1 MSSQGTMQKAIISC
15 VNCAQKLRVPVDRG
29 LLEITCPTCDASWQW
44 DYSSTAGADQNPDI
58 PIGAH
63 LVTPRPG
70 YTHHGIYAGEGRVI
84 HYSGLANGLNSGP
97 VEETSIESFTS
108 ERDFYIKE
116 HSSPR
121 FSKEEIVLR
130 ARSRIGEQLYC
141 VFSNNCE
148 HFCEWVINNDHD
160 SKQVLNGA
168 SITAPTTGTLA
179 GLVSRGVVAASGA
192 TVGLSGAGVMSGL
205 ASVGSLVGGGAVAGI
220 GVLGAGPGV
229 AMASLVNSTILKDS
243 EVHSPEE
250 RDSRAVG
257 RVASYAGVA
266 VGTASSIGAV
276 SAAGSV
282 AGLSG
287 AGITS
292 GLAAI
297 GGSVGGGMAAG
308 VAITTAAP
316 VVAAVAAGYGIY
328 KLVKWAKN

>member
-1 MSSQGTMQKAIISC
+1 MEKVIICC
-15 VNCAQKLRVPVDRG
+15 VNCAQKLRVPIDRG
-29 LLEITCPTCDASWQW
+29 LLEVTCPTCDATWQW
-44 DYSSTAGADQNPDI
+44 SYSSNEDAGQHHHI

-63 LVTPRPG
+63 LVTPRHG
-70 YTHHGIYAGEGRVI
+70 YTHHGIYAGEDRVI
-84 HYSGLANGLNSGP
+84 HYSGLADGLNSGP
-97 VEETSIESFTS
+97 VEETSMESFANA
-108 ERDFYIKE
+108 RDFYIKE
-116 HSSPR
+116 HAYPK
-121 FSKEEIVLR
+121 FSREEIVLR

-141 VFSNNCE
+141 IFSNNCE
-148 HFCEWVINNDHD
+148 HFCEWAINNDHD
-160 SKQVLNGA
+160 SKQVINGA

-179 GLVSRGVVAASGA
+179 GLVGRGVVAASGT

-205 ASVGSLVGGGAVAGI
+205 ASVGGLVGGGAVAGI

-243 EVHSPEE
+243 DAHTAEE
-250 RDSRAVG
+250 RNSRAVG

-266 VGTASSIGAV
+266 VGTAGSIGAV
-276 SAAGSV
+276 SAAGTV

-328 KLVKWAKN
+328 KLVKWAKS